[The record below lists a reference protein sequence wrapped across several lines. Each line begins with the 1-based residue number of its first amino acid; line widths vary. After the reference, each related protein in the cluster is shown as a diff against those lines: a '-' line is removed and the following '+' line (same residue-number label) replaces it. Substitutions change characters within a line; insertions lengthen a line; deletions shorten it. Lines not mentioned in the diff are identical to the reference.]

1 MTRGRSP
8 PLGTEPKTS
17 RLIGI
22 PSLALTVR
30 SSLRSRR
37 EQHEVRHD
45 GESDRVVLLIN
56 FWHPD
61 LPPDQRRIT
70 LDTMGYDPI

>member
-1 MTRGRSP
+1 
-8 PLGTEPKTS
+8 
-17 RLIGI
+17 
-22 PSLALTVR
+22 
-30 SSLRSRR
+30 
-37 EQHEVRHD
+37 VRHD